1 MAQQN
6 SDSSLRFLKY
16 LKFSVKSWQLL
27 KVGFP
32 WISEVCDI
40 WDVQEPLGH
49 PWTLISIGSD
59 WRPSAFPRLF
69 GHGLHPQSFGSST
82 RQGWN
87 GITPSL
93 REMSEMNWNDPCH
106 SRHIS
111 KEYNFSV
118 GCFCFFQIFS
128 SRIWGKQGQVR
139 CARSGHCAT
148 SDRLGQDGR
157 ALDWSSPAGP
167 KSDAQG
173 GLPLGYGSKMIVISF
188 GIIGKYQLISTDIN
202 WSWSCT

>member
-1 MAQQN
+1 MTLVIQ
-6 SDSSLRFLKY
+6 DIY
-16 LKFSVKSWQLL
+16 LKNTTFL
-27 KVGFP
+27 
-32 WISEVCDI
+32 
-40 WDVQEPLGH
+40 WDV
-49 PWTLISIGSD
+49 
-59 WRPSAFPRLF
+59 
-69 GHGLHPQSFGSST
+69 
-82 RQGWN
+82 
-87 GITPSL
+87 
-93 REMSEMNWNDPCH
+93 
-106 SRHIS
+106 
-111 KEYNFSV
+111 SV
-118 GCFCFFQIFS
+118 FFQIFS

-202 WSWSCT
+202 